1 MIELMGVDMEEA
13 VEVYGEVV
21 GGRYG
26 DGGEGGE
33 AHLDE
38 HDPM

>member
-13 VEVYGEVV
+13 VEVYGEVI
-21 GGRYG
+21 GRRYG

-33 AHLDE
+33 AHLDQ